1 MSASAQKKKKLT
13 HFKETVNV
21 RPFNHTVP
29 PSFLSS
35 NGNTSEQLVNQNQ
48 QARYYMHPDYLNIV
62 NAVKPKRSITPK
74 KVLQIESS
82 ILNAQKQALK
92 EAGSN
97 QEKRN
102 KVDLSYSFLG
112 ETGTTLANYGNR
124 NLYFPRGP
132 LSSAGYTRAARV
144 LANQGLVHLPGFR
157 IPKTNERRQFFN
169 KAIQM
174 RRMHILSM
182 SDAELIAELKKYGIP
197 IEDYHLRDDAI
208 STLLSMPERQDQEP
222 PEVEEAIKKAAAEY
236 ASGGRS
242 TRRRRRNHK
251 KTRKHTR

>member
-1 MSASAQKKKKLT
+1 LQYSQYCLLFVILIYSKLLSRSILDECFGSKKKKLT

-74 KVLQIESS
+74 KVLQIERS
-82 ILNAQKQALK
+82 ILNAQKQALE

-102 KVDLSYSFLG
+102 KVDLSYSF
-112 ETGTTLANYGNR
+112 
-124 NLYFPRGP
+124 
-132 LSSAGYTRAARV
+132 
-144 LANQGLVHLPGFR
+144 
-157 IPKTNERRQFFN
+157 
-169 KAIQM
+169 
-174 RRMHILSM
+174 
-182 SDAELIAELKKYGIP
+182 
-197 IEDYHLRDDAI
+197 
-208 STLLSMPERQDQEP
+208 
-222 PEVEEAIKKAAAEY
+222 
-236 ASGGRS
+236 
-242 TRRRRRNHK
+242 
-251 KTRKHTR
+251 